1 MAEIGTPPP
10 EETQKKGIKLVIA
23 GPSNA
28 GKTRLLSTLD
38 KDAFIIS
45 NDGKTFPF
53 AIPHVH
59 LKNYAHSPSVTAG
72 EMFLGMLTAAMVGY
86 KKQYK
91 KYPTTVVLD
100 SISKIF
106 IDIVTAVSIGTVEGY
121 GRFTETGI
129 SISAVLE
136 YIESE
141 LINKGINVILITHS
155 TYNEKEGKYVL
166 VGGIGDFKSKGGI
179 VSETDSSIQLV
190 PTATGVTIYHR
201 SYIYTLARTL
211 NSDLPE
217 SLAYDEYNLQDHM
230 NLLIASSGKSTAFE
244 IEI

>member
-1 MAEIGTPPP
+1 MAESTTPP
-10 EETQKKGIKLVIA
+10 EEKKVKKGIKLVIA
-23 GPSNA
+23 GPSNS

-38 KDAFIIS
+38 ENTLVIS

-53 AIPHVH
+53 ELPHAH
-59 LKNYAHSPSVTAG
+59 LKNYAHSATTTAG
-72 EMFLGMLTAAMVGY
+72 DMFLGMLTAAMIGY

-91 KYPTTVVLD
+91 KYPETVVLD

-121 GRFTETGI
+121 GRFTATGI
-129 SISAVLE
+129 SISAILE
-136 YIESE
+136 YVESE
-141 LINKGINVILITHS
+141 LINKGTNVILITHS

-166 VGGIGDFKSKGGI
+166 VGGIGDFKGKGGI

-190 PTATGVTIYHR
+190 PTATGVTVYHR
-201 SYIYTLARTL
+201 SFIYTLARTL
-211 NSDLPE
+211 NPDLPE
-217 SLAYDEYNLQDHM
+217 SLAYDDYNLKKHM
-230 NLLIASSGKSTAFE
+230 DLLTKNSGKSTAFE